1 MAFLRPFLAIFFA
14 NCMVIFHKTEVQT
27 VILRCLTG
35 LHLDWFRHY
44 GLRCKW
50 RPCTCLANS
59 QKIATDKWPFY
70 DHIWPFFANYIFI
83 FHKTE
88 VRTIILKCI
97 TSLNPNWYKS
107 YDTKRKNARYT
118 NECFCTKLPK
128 IGNGNICSLNK
139 LEFRPIKHIKM
150 TV

>member
-1 MAFLRPFLAIFFA
+1 MNNTDKWLFYDHFWPFFCQLLGNLSQNWGSDGHFE
-14 NCMVIFHKTEVQT
+14 VLYGSTSWLVQT
-27 VILRCLTG
+27 
-35 LHLDWFRHY
+35 Y
-44 GLRCKW
+44 GFSCRG

-97 TSLNPNWYKS
+97 TSLNPNWFKS
-107 YDTKRKNARYT
+107 YDTKTQKCKKRKWVFLY
-118 NECFCTKLPK
+118 K
-128 IGNGNICSLNK
+128 IAKNWKWKYLLFGS
-139 LEFRPIKHIKM
+139 
-150 TV
+150 

>member
-1 MAFLRPFLAIFFA
+1 MTISGHFFA
-14 NCMVIFHKTEVQT
+14 NCMVIFRKTEVQT
-27 VILRCLTG
+27 VILRRLTG
-35 LHLDWFRHY
+35 LHLDWFIHY

-88 VRTIILKCI
+88 VRTIILKCLM
-97 TSLNPNWYKS
+97 SLNPIWFKS
-107 YDTKRKNARYT
+107 YDTKCKNARNAY
-118 NECFCTKLPK
+118 ECFCTK
-128 IGNGNICSLNK
+128 
-139 LEFRPIKHIKM
+139 
-150 TV
+150 